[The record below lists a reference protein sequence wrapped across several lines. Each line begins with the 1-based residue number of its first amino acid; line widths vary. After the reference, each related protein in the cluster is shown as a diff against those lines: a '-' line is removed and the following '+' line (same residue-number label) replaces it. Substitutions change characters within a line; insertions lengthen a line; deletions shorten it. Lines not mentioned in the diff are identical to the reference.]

1 MKYLYQF
8 MATITVTTVI
18 SVLVGDAILSVVDQK
33 LQPLIEI
40 LESNRPLPAQS
51 SEPLRPAQPAP
62 EDYI

>member
-18 SVLVGDAILSVVDQK
+18 SVAVGQAVLDVVEQK
-33 LQPLIEI
+33 LQPLTEA
-40 LESNRPLPAQS
+40 LGSGSPLPSQS
-51 SEPLRPAQPAP
+51 SEPLRPVQPSP